1 MDMNHDVIIVG
12 GGLGGLTAGAL
23 LAKSGK
29 KVLLIEQHD
38 KPGGCAT
45 TFKRKGY
52 TVEVG
57 LHEMDGLD
65 REDIKSKIFRD
76 LGVFDNVEFVEVPE
90 FYRFTNGRIDIVIPA
105 DYERAITAL
114 VERFPEEER
123 GIRRF
128 FKLILDT
135 RREINRLPRAL
146 WKRLLLY
153 PVFPFLYHNVFFYQN
168 RTVGR
173 FLDSIIKNEDL
184 KLVLLGNLTYY
195 HDDPYTLSLLYY
207 SVAQGS
213 YYTGGGWY
221 IKGGSQKLS
230 DYLAKV
236 ITDNGG
242 QVILNHLVTKIITKH
257 RKAVG
262 VEYRK
267 KIPETSEISK
277 AMADKIIANAAIPN
291 VANDLL
297 PANAS
302 RGLRSQINN
311 LGIACSILSIY
322 LGFKRPLRE
331 LGNRHYSTCVV
342 HEGIHC
348 QADLTKTLRGD
359 IRNRPF
365 IFIDYSQI
373 DSGLAPEGKSL
384 GVIAAV
390 DYISEWENL
399 GAAEYEARKEEV
411 ARIFIERLD
420 AIVPGSKD
428 AIDYCEVGTPKT
440 IRRYTLNPE
449 GTAYGFAQLPSQAGM
464 KRVQHES
471 SVENLYFS
479 SAWTM
484 PGGGFSG
491 AIIGGYYCA
500 EEILRAF

>member
-1 MDMNHDVIIVG
+1 MDMKHDVIIVG
-12 GGLGGLTAGAL
+12 GGLGGLTSGSL

-29 KVLLIEQHD
+29 KVLLIEQHN

-45 TFKRKGY
+45 TFEREGY

-65 REDIKSKIFRD
+65 RDDIKTDIFQD
-76 LGVFDNVEFVEVPE
+76 LGVFDNVEFVAVPE
-90 FYRFTNGRIDIVIPA
+90 FYRFTNGRTDIVIPTGHEKA
-105 DYERAITAL
+105 VTAL
-114 VERFPEEER
+114 VNRFPHEEN
-123 GIRRF
+123 GIRKF
-128 FKLILDT
+128 FKVILGIRKET
-135 RREINRLPRAL
+135 KKLPIAM
-146 WKRLLLY
+146 WKQLLLF
-153 PVFPFLYHNVFFYQN
+153 PVFPFLYPNVFVYQN
-168 RTVGR
+168 KTVGR
-173 FLDSIIKNEDL
+173 FLDSVIKSEEL
-184 KLVLLGNLTYY
+184 KLVLLGNLGYY

-213 YYTGGGWY
+213 YYSGGGWY

-230 DYLAKV
+230 DYLAEV
-236 ITDNGG
+236 IIENGG
-242 QVILNHLVTKIITKH
+242 QVILNHLATKIITKNN
-257 RKAVG
+257 KAVG

-267 KIPETSEISK
+267 NVPETAEMSI
-277 AMADKIIANAAIPN
+277 AIADKIIANAAIPN
-291 VANDLL
+291 VVNDLL
-297 PANAS
+297 PPKAS
-302 RGLRSQINN
+302 RRLRSQIKN
-311 LGIACSILSIY
+311 LDIACSLLSIY
-322 LGFKRPLRE
+322 LGFKRPPRE
-331 LGNRHYSTCVV
+331 LGNKHYSTFIADS
-342 HEGIHC
+342 GISS
-348 QADLTKTLRGD
+348 QADIAAYLRGD
-359 IRNRPF
+359 IRRRTFN
-365 IFIDYSQI
+365 FIDYSQI

-440 IRRYTLNPE
+440 IRKYTLNPE

-479 SAWTM
+479 SAWSM

-500 EEILRAF
+500 DAILRAS